1 MNKTQLSLL
10 VIGQLLL
17 GLLLL
22 ALFLRHSLFTPANE
36 PRDLN
41 IDSFVD
47 HAQYLTTQSEVIA
60 PLLCAKLATD
70 MGFTIDQNRVNSEL
84 RQTLKAY
91 DDDKDAAL
99 YLFIYVKG
107 YAFGLAH
114 GIEDKPGAYFHLG
127 CDSDH
132 PEVQLSP
139 EQSKI

>member
-10 VIGQLLL
+10 II

-22 ALFLRHSLFTPANE
+22 GFYLRQTFFTPADD
-36 PRDLN
+36 PREIN
-41 IDSFVD
+41 VDSFID

-60 PLLCAKLATD
+60 PLVCAKLAID
-70 MGFTIDQNRVNSEL
+70 MGFTIDQNQVNQAL

-114 GIEDKPGAYFHLG
+114 GIEDKTGAYFHLG
-127 CDSDH
+127 CDQNH
-132 PEVQLSP
+132 PEVQMAP
-139 EQSKI
+139 EQTQI

>member
-10 VIGQLLL
+10 VIGLLLL
-17 GLLLL
+17 G
-22 ALFLRHSLFTPANE
+22 FYLRQTFFTPAYDSRE
-36 PRDLN
+36 LN

-60 PLLCAKLATD
+60 PLLCAKLAID
-70 MGFTIDQNRVNSEL
+70 MGFSVDQEQVNSEL

-127 CDSDH
+127 CDRDH
-132 PEVQLSP
+132 PEVEMPP
-139 EQSKI
+139 EQTQI

>member
-10 VIGQLLL
+10 VIGLLLL
-17 GLLLL
+17 G
-22 ALFLRHSLFTPANE
+22 FYLRQTFFTPAYDSRE
-36 PRDLN
+36 LN

-60 PLLCAKLATD
+60 PLLCAKLAID
-70 MGFTIDQNRVNSEL
+70 MGFSMDQEEVNSEL

-107 YAFGLAH
+107 
-114 GIEDKPGAYFHLG
+114 
-127 CDSDH
+127 
-132 PEVQLSP
+132 
-139 EQSKI
+139 